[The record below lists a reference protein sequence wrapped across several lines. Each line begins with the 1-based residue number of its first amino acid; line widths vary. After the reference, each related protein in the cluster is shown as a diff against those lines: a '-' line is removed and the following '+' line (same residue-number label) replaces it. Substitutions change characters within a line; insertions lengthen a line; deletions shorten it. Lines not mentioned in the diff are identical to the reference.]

1 MKKEEK
7 EEKKGGGQLQLKIFQ
22 QKGKIFEQEN
32 YIIKRIQRIRKKSLK
47 IKKIYISEIKNSKEI
62 LDYKIEELSQK
73 QNKKISQR

>member
-7 EEKKGGGQLQLKIFQ
+7 EEKRGGGQLQLKIFQ
-22 QKGKIFEQEN
+22 YKGKIFEQEN

-73 QNKKISQR
+73 